1 MDLGIAFQ
9 LADDLL
15 DFTSDEHAMGKAAGA
30 DLLEG
35 KITLPLIMLQ
45 EQNPEVREELE
56 RVMYDGVYD
65 EGRRESITAK
75 LAENG
80 TLESI
85 RDIANSFAESA
96 RKNLVILPQTRYR
109 SALEEI
115 PNFVINRNS

>member
-1 MDLGIAFQ
+1 
-9 LADDLL
+9 
-15 DFTSDEHAMGKAAGA
+15 
-30 DLLEG
+30 
-35 KITLPLIMLQ
+35 
-45 EQNPEVREELE
+45 
-56 RVMYDGVYD
+56 MYDGVYD

-75 LAENG
+75 LTENG